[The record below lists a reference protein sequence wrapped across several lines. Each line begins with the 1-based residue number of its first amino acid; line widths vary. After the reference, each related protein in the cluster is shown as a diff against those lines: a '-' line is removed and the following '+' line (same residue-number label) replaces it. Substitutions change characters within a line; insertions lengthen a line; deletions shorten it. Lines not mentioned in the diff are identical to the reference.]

1 MWQNNCFILPET
13 PNAMQHNQLPSTNNN
28 MPSCANFIY
37 SIGLEDKKNNAVS
50 PSTSYHTN
58 ISDSANSFFIRDF
71 NWEYFCNELEFE

>member
-1 MWQNNCFILPET
+1 
-13 PNAMQHNQLPSTNNN
+13 